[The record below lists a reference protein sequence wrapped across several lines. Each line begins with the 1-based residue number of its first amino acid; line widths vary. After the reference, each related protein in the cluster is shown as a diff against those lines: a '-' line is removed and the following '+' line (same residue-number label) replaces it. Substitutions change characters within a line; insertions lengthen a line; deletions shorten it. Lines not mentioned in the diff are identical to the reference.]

1 MRSFLVLHGPNL
13 NLLGEREPEIYGN
26 LTLDEINRQL
36 HDMGDQFQ
44 VEVRTLQSNS
54 EGELIDAIQNARVW
68 ATGIILN
75 AGGFTHTSVAIR
87 DAIAAINIPV
97 IEVHLSNIFARDEFR
112 HHSMIAPV
120 CLGSISGLGVH
131 SYLLALLALV
141 NMTGEPDQNQE

>member
-75 AGGFTHTSVAIR
+75 AGGYTHTSVAIR

-97 IEVHLSNIFARDEFR
+97 VEVHLSNVFAREEFR
-112 HHSMIAPV
+112 HHSLIAPV